1 MFAIGACSASELLQT
16 RRSHADDVR
25 ALSHLILARVSQW
38 PLDDASVSVA
48 RTPSWGRQPT
58 HGLAPHPAPTALGPA
73 VYRVE
78 PVATKTV
85 TSLTERA
92 AHRHQGPVILHVS
105 PIFF

>member
-25 ALSHLILARVSQW
+25 ALSHLLLGRVSQW
-38 PLDDASVSVA
+38 PLDDALAQPAVYA
-48 RTPSWGRQPT
+48 KGRLTTATPRVGSR
-58 HGLAPHPAPTALGPA
+58 LSRSPA

-92 AHRHQGPVILHVS
+92 ATAIKVQ
-105 PIFF
+105 